1 MISYLKK
8 QDIINMNNFQTILQ
22 ENVPDN
28 KNEQQIFINKNKI
41 NDSESIVSSITTK
54 INNINLNN
62 NKYKNKWAY
71 NEMLEKSKIL

>member
-1 MISYLKK
+1 
-8 QDIINMNNFQTILQ
+8 MNNFQTILE

-28 KNEQQIFINKNKI
+28 KNVQQIFINKNKI

-62 NKYKNKWAY
+62 NKYKNKRTF
-71 NEMLEKSKIL
+71 NEM